1 MHQVQNISLELIGH
15 SIDASKAKENQLHE
29 SSDPPDTSIKVGS
42 PTVCFETS
50 KKCCADHESMFKLR
64 GRENADHIL
73 PIGEGKAWICS
84 ENTSYLVL
92 YNQTGQ
98 ILQTIQTTFPIYC
111 FVFTPTG
118 DIIATA
124 YKNHCVKKIARNG
137 KISYLLQ
144 TSNLHP
150 TAILYNKDGQLVLG
164 LSGYRNK
171 IAIFEEE
178 FKVHIR
184 EIEFNQDGE
193 PIFDKVR
200 KIVQSGNGDYIVAN
214 KYNVVCVDE
223 FGTKRWIYNGR
234 HKYSWNVALWALAV
248 CCDSN
253 HNVIVADYMNN
264 YLDLLD
270 SGGHFL
276 RQIVPEN
283 TSLIGPLGLAMG
295 GNACLW
301 VGYNHG
307 HVMVKKVD
315 QRIQKGDKLSF
326 HDEFYI

>member
-15 SIDASKAKENQLHE
+15 SIDASKAKQNHE
-29 SSDPPDTSIKVGS
+29 QICIGPLERQVIPE
-42 PTVCFETS
+42 TVCNDTNH
-50 KKCCADHESMFKLR
+50 KCCANNENMFNLR

-73 PIGEGKAWICS
+73 PMGEGKAWICS

-118 DIIATA
+118 EIIATA

-137 KISYLLQ
+137 KISYLPQ

-178 FKVHIR
+178 FKVNIR

-200 KIVQSGNGDYIVAN
+200 KIVQNGNSDYIVAN

-253 HNVIVADYMNN
+253 HNVIVADFMNN

-295 GNACLW
+295 GNGCLW

-307 HVMVKKVD
+307 NVMVKNID
-315 QRIQKGDKLSF
+315 QSIQKGDKLSF